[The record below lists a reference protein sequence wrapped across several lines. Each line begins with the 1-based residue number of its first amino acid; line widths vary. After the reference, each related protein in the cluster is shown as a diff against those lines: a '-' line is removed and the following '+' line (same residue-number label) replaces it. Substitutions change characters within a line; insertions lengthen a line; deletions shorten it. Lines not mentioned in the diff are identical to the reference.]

1 MNRNPPP
8 PKGCQPRSEAGETV
22 ELTRDSGDGEEV
34 ELLRR
39 LGSQPHIF
47 EQPKMKMRFS

>member
-22 ELTRDSGDGEEV
+22 ELTGDSGDGEEV
-34 ELLRR
+34 ELLRS
-39 LGSQPHIF
+39 LPLQ
-47 EQPKMKMRFS
+47 EE